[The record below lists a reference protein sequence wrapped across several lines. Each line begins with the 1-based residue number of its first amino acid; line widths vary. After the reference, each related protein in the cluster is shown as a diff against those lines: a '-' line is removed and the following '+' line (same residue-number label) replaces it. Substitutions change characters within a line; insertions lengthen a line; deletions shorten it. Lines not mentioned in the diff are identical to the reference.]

1 MQYLIDTHAH
11 LDGEEFNND
20 ISEVIDRA
28 QASGIHKILIPNVNS
43 ATTSQVKE
51 LCRKFPQTL
60 HPMIG
65 LHPEDVKTDYTRVL
79 EKMEEELQQT
89 NDFIAIGE
97 IGLDYYWDTT
107 YKEEQ
112 IAAFKQ
118 QIEWGNIYIKPLMI
132 HTRSAHADMISIMK
146 EAADSGILNHGGV
159 FHCFAGTTE
168 EANEFL
174 NFNGF
179 MLGIGGIVT
188 FKKSTL
194 PTVLKESVPLTRI
207 VLETDSPYMAPA
219 PNRGKRNESA
229 NIAFIA
235 QKIADIYECSL
246 EDVIQQ
252 TTQNAMTVFGEKIVI

>member
-11 LDGEEFNND
+11 LDGEEFSGD
-20 ISEVIDRA
+20 ISVVIDRA

-43 ATTSQVKE
+43 ATTAQVKE
-51 LCRKFPQTL
+51 LCSKFPRTL

-79 EKMEEELQQT
+79 EEMEEELQQA
-89 NDFIAIGE
+89 NAFIAIGE

-112 IAAFKQ
+112 ISAFKQ
-118 QIEWGNIYIKPLMI
+118 QIEWGHKYIKPLMI
-132 HTRSAHADMISIMK
+132 HTRSAHADMIAIMK
-146 EAADSGILNHGGV
+146 EAADTGILNHGGV
-159 FHCFAGTTE
+159 FHCFAGTVE

-194 PTVLKESVPLTRI
+194 PAVLKESVPLTRI
-207 VLETDSPYMAPA
+207 VLETDSPYMAPV

-246 EDVIQQ
+246 EEVIQQ
-252 TTQNAMTVFGEKIVI
+252 TTQNATSVFGDKIAI